1 MTVMKILC
9 ESEDEVIIKVR
20 PLHETPK
27 AILIK
32 NVDEDEVWLPLSVVE
47 VLDDVEGEYEIAIPM
62 WLVEEKDII

>member
-1 MTVMKILC
+1 MKILC

-20 PLHETPK
+20 PLHETPD

-47 VLDDVEGEYEIAIPM
+47 VLDYVEGEYEIAIPM
-62 WLVEEKDII
+62 WLVEEKDVI